1 VVAVD
6 LHAIALGVVEVE
18 RLAHEVVGGPV
29 EPPAVAHPSQRL
41 AERRPGGDP
50 ERGVKEPGLGGTAF
64 GAVRVAPEDEQG
76 NRINAEDGLV
86 AVAVEDGEADDV
98 AVEGSRLVE
107 VGDAERDAADPRF
120 GRQAVVVRI
129 VRHTSVDG
137 RPRVQR
143 VDLTRMSVRIKRRD
157 DAVPDMSV
165 EQEERAIRCLVAKV
179 GLDGHDR
186 GAHVIARAFRDAGFE
201 VVYSGLH
208 RAPDDI
214 VQAAVQEDVD
224 VLGISILSGA
234 HNTLVPKVIEGLKE
248 YDAFEDTLILV
259 GGIIPDDDEDDLKA
273 LGVAEVFGPGTPM
286 EETVEFIR
294 NNVPERA

>member
-1 VVAVD
+1 
-6 LHAIALGVVEVE
+6 
-18 RLAHEVVGGPV
+18 
-29 EPPAVAHPSQRL
+29 
-41 AERRPGGDP
+41 
-50 ERGVKEPGLGGTAF
+50 
-64 GAVRVAPEDEQG
+64 
-76 NRINAEDGLV
+76 
-86 AVAVEDGEADDV
+86 
-98 AVEGSRLVE
+98 
-107 VGDAERDAADPRF
+107 
-120 GRQAVVVRI
+120 
-129 VRHTSVDG
+129 
-137 RPRVQR
+137 
-143 VDLTRMSVRIKRRD
+143 
-157 DAVPDMSV
+157 MSV

-259 GGIIPDDDEDDLKA
+259 GGIIPDDDEDELKR

-286 EETVEFIR
+286 EETIEFIR
-294 NNVPERA
+294 DNVPERA